1 MSEEMNQVSTD
12 SEASPSDVREL
23 RPKMKLQGQ
32 VSRIELYGAFVD
44 IGVGRD
50 GLVHIS
56 QLREGRVNRVADVV
70 SEGDEVT
77 VWVIKVDLDQGRIS
91 LTMIEPPERTIAD
104 LDPGTVLSG
113 KVTRLTRYGAF
124 VDIGVERDG
133 LVHVSEMAEGYV
145 KDPGEY
151 VSVGDKVDVR
161 VASVDVRKRQIELS
175 MVDLPVEGL
184 EETEEGEQ
192 EAPTAVELAL
202 KEAMSQSD
210 QESTAKPRRKRRKAL
225 DDERAEILAR
235 TLRISKKE

>member
-12 SEASPSDVREL
+12 AEARPSDIREL

-32 VSRIELYGAFVD
+32 VSRVELFGAFVD
-44 IGVGRD
+44 VGVGQD

-56 QLREGRVNRVADVV
+56 QLKEGRVNRVADIV

-77 VWVIKVDLDQGRIS
+77 VWVTKVDPHRGRIS
-91 LTMIEPPERTIAD
+91 LTMIEPPERVIAD
-104 LDPGTVLSG
+104 LEPGMVLSG

-133 LVHVSEMAEGYV
+133 LVHVSEVAEGYV

-151 VSVGDKVDVR
+151 VSVGDRVDVR
-161 VASVDVRKRQIELS
+161 VVSVDLRKRQIELS
-175 MVDLPVEGL
+175 MKGLPVEEL
-184 EETEEGEQ
+184 EEAEEVGQ
-192 EAPTAVELAL
+192 EVPTTVELAL

-210 QESTAKPRRKRRKAL
+210 QEPTARPRRKRRKAV

-235 TLRISKKE
+235 TLRISKNG